1 MEYRNKLRSRKELNR
16 EIRKRNLITIACYI
30 SFFAF
35 IVYFSISF
43 LGTSFKI
50 KDLNTEISAKN
61 EKKESLIKQKLKL
74 EKELKEVDDD
84 KWIEKV
90 AREKLKMVSK
100 DDLIY
105 VDESKN
111 KNENNEKRLYEDN

>member
-1 MEYRNKLRSRKELNR
+1 M
-16 EIRKRNLITIACYI
+16 
-30 SFFAF
+30 
-35 IVYFSISF
+35 
-43 LGTSFKI
+43 
-50 KDLNTEISAKN
+50 
-61 EKKESLIKQKLKL
+61 KKESLIKQKLKL
-74 EKELKEVDDD
+74 EKELKEVDND

-111 KNENNEKRLYEDN
+111 KKENNEKRLYEDN

>member
-1 MEYRNKLRSRKELNR
+1 MP
-16 EIRKRNLITIACYI
+16 
-30 SFFAF
+30 F

-61 EKKESLIKQKLKL
+61 EKESLIKQKLKL
-74 EKELKEVDDD
+74 EKELKEVDND

-111 KNENNEKRLYEDN
+111 KKENNEKRLYEDN

>member
-1 MEYRNKLRSRKELNR
+1 M
-16 EIRKRNLITIACYI
+16 
-30 SFFAF
+30 
-35 IVYFSISF
+35 
-43 LGTSFKI
+43 
-50 KDLNTEISAKN
+50 
-61 EKKESLIKQKLKL
+61 KKSLIKQKLKL
-74 EKELKEVDDD
+74 EKELKEVDND

-111 KNENNEKRLYEDN
+111 KKENNEKRLYEDN

>member
-1 MEYRNKLRSRKELNR
+1 MLY
-16 EIRKRNLITIACYI
+16 
-30 SFFAF
+30 FVFAF

-61 EKKESLIKQKLKL
+61 EKESLIKQKLKL
-74 EKELKEVDDD
+74 EKELKEVDND

-111 KNENNEKRLYEDN
+111 KKENNEKRLYEDN